1 MKVVIVMN
9 NKDNLIFYL
18 TESINALER
27 LLQTQKEE
35 PIIVLK
41 DLYNNTKYDKNIDKA
56 YYRGKKQA
64 YEEVLR
70 RMKREK
76 VNND

>member
-1 MKVVIVMN
+1 MERN
-9 NKDNLIFYL
+9 ENKDNLIFYL
-18 TESINALER
+18 TESIKALDR
-27 LLQTQKEE
+27 LLENHNHEEE

-64 YEEVLR
+64 SEEVLK
-70 RMKREK
+70 RMNRGSKY
-76 VNND
+76 D